1 MKTYTFKM
9 TRVYETL
16 IVVDAENE
24 QDAFNKLKEIDV
36 YQIELEQCCVVQE
49 DIELEQCNVVYA
61 RKCDITGEGM
71 NEGWVANDG
80 EMHFKYEADA
90 LQWCIDNGYRD
101 IDDAYA
107 DDVIYWTEWEGD
119 E

>member
-16 IVVDAENE
+16 IVVDAENK

-49 DIELEQCNVVYA
+49 DIELEDEYTLEDKV
-61 RKCDITGEGM
+61 TGM
-71 NEGWVANDG
+71 FINQI
-80 EMHFKYEADA
+80 K
-90 LQWCIDNGYRD
+90 
-101 IDDAYA
+101 
-107 DDVIYWTEWEGD
+107 
-119 E
+119 